1 MSAIIGKL
9 ATKFLLP
16 GLGLKELIDLI
27 QGTDGD
33 TDLALR
39 SQNLAD
45 AGVTSRFAIVD
56 LQNDVVIKFIS
67 AKKALL
73 MSTTRRRRQRGA
85 TKIISVTPNCP
96 PQVIN

>member
-1 MSAIIGKL
+1 MSQIIGKL

-16 GLGLKELIDLI
+16 GLGLKELVDLI
-27 QGTDGD
+27 RGNNGEDV
-33 TDLALR
+33 ALR
-39 SQNLAD
+39 AQNLAD

-73 MSTTRRRRQRGA
+73 MSTTRRRRRPTVTKFVSVGGA
-85 TKIISVTPNCP
+85 CP
-96 PQVIN
+96 PQVIK